1 MFTFLGGEGLE
12 DTNISDAIHKFSDI
26 LKDKDINLNDYI
38 DENIHNSSDNSI
50 EDKKETNNLNI
61 DINTI
66 LKFKNIAEKLNSNN
80 NPRSRL
86 LQALKPFLTKEKQSK
101 IDEYI
106 KIANILS
113 ILEILNKDIL

>member
-1 MFTFLGGEGLE
+1 MN
-12 DTNISDAIHKFSDI
+12 DTDISDAISKFSDI
-26 LKDKDINLNDYI
+26 LKDKNINLNDYI
-38 DENIHNSSDNSI
+38 DESIKDNNEPNENKSN
-50 EDKKETNNLNI
+50 TNNLNI

-80 NPRSRL
+80 NPRSKL

>member
-1 MFTFLGGEGLE
+1 ME
-12 DTNISDAIHKFSDI
+12 DTNITDTINKFSNI

-38 DENIHNSSDNSI
+38 DESIKNTDTTSSEKN
-50 EDKKETNNLNI
+50 ETNNLNI

-66 LKFKNIAEKLNSNN
+66 IKFKNIAEKLNNNN
-80 NPRSRL
+80 NPRSNL

>member
-1 MFTFLGGEGLE
+1 MFTFLGGKGLE

-50 EDKKETNNLNI
+50 EDKNETNNLNI

-66 LKFKNIAEKLNSNN
+66 LKFKNIAEKINSNN

>member
-1 MFTFLGGEGLE
+1 ME
-12 DTNISDAIHKFSDI
+12 DTNIADAISKFSDI
-26 LKDKDINLNDYI
+26 LKEKNINLNEYI
-38 DENIHNSSDNSI
+38 DESI
-50 EDKKETNNLNI
+50 KENNTDSENKTEANNLNI

-66 LKFKNIAEKLNSNN
+66 LKFKNIAEKFNSNN
-80 NPRSRL
+80 NPRSKL
-86 LQALKPFLTKEKQSK
+86 LQALKPFLTKEKQIK

>member
-12 DTNISDAIHKFSDI
+12 DTNIADAISKFSDI
-26 LKDKDINLNDYI
+26 LKDKNINLNDYI
-38 DENIHNSSDNSI
+38 DESIKTPEENSNTQN
-50 EDKKETNNLNI
+50 EPNNLNI

-80 NPRSRL
+80 NPRSQL

>member
-1 MFTFLGGEGLE
+1 ME
-12 DTNISDAIHKFSDI
+12 DTNISDAINKFSDI

-38 DENIHNSSDNSI
+38 DENINTDSDNST
-50 EDKKETNNLNI
+50 ETKNEANNLNI

-80 NPRSRL
+80 NPRSNL
-86 LQALKPFLTKEKQSK
+86 LQALKPFLTKEKQIK